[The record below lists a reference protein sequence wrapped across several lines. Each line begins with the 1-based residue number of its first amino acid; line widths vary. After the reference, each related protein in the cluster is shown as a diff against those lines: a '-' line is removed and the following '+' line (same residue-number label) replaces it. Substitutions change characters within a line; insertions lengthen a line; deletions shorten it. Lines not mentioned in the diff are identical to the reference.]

1 MPVQRILVIDDE
13 SQLRAMLKKFLEME
27 GYEVIT
33 ASNGKE
39 GLHLFSEA
47 PADLVITDPIMPD
60 KEGIET
66 IKELKASNPKTKVI
80 AMSGGGRVGPETY
93 LSLAMKMGAAKAFS
107 KPFELTALG
116 DAVRELLNAAQE
128 K

>member
-13 SQLRAMLKKFLEME
+13 PQLRAMLKRFLELE

-33 ASNGKE
+33 AGDGKE
-39 GLHLFSEA
+39 GLRIFFQN
-47 PADLVITDPIMPD
+47 PADLVITDLIMPD

-66 IKELKASNPKTKVI
+66 IKELKASHPHAKII

-93 LSLAMKMGAAKAFS
+93 LSLAMKMGASKTLI
-107 KPFELTALG
+107 KPFDLRVLG
-116 DAVRELLNAAQE
+116 DAVRELLDTSQE

>member
-39 GLHLFSEA
+39 GLHLFSED
-47 PADLVITDPIMPD
+47 PADLVITDLIMPD

-80 AMSGGGRVGPETY
+80 AMSGGGKGGTWN
-93 LSLAMKMGAAKAFS
+93 LSQSRNEDGRCKGLYQT
-107 KPFELTALG
+107 L
-116 DAVRELLNAAQE
+116 RAQCPWRCGE
-128 K
+128 GIT